1 MKQQECPQLSLK
13 FILDPEYCFICLST
27 DAYTCILFL
36 GTSSSGGENKYT
48 IYIASNPGNYT
59 ALNGAMT
66 LEQVNEKYWRIN
78 KPLEMFYAVQKKAE
92 SPKKSEKLEK

>member
-1 MKQQECPQLSLK
+1 MPLTLIKYHRIRVLL
-13 FILDPEYCFICLST
+13 YLST
-27 DAYTCILFL
+27 STCILFL

-92 SPKKSEKLEK
+92 SPKKSEKVEK